1 LSTVPDSITGDISE
15 NSLSCIQHQYT
26 WVTNLSLPG
35 FELNRTVLYRLVQRL
50 ARSCRAAI
58 LAAAT
63 ERRFLNLLLSVGVGG
78 FSSIASLSSV
88 EFRLKP
94 ASTVLIAVPIR

>member
-35 FELNRTVLYRLVQRL
+35 FELNRTVLSPDGQPR
-50 ARSCRAAI
+50 
-58 LAAAT
+58 
-63 ERRFLNLLLSVGVGG
+63 ENL
-78 FSSIASLSSV
+78 
-88 EFRLKP
+88 
-94 ASTVLIAVPIR
+94 